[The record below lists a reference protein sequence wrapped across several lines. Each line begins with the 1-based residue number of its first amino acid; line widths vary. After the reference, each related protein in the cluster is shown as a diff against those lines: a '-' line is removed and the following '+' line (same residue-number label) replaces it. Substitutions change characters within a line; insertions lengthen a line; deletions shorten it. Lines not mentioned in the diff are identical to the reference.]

1 MAAEKIFERVNDE
14 HDRRDFQDPE
24 CGQRDRVGDKKL
36 DHRGHQKGGERAQIR
51 DGVRRECQVFAKIKE
66 DERHRRD
73 RDGGKDEPAAQE
85 NAETISEIIQ
95 RLDQERIDLALA
107 NVAGDLP
114 FVFGGRDE
122 IRDDDREK
130 VIVNHRTVV
139 VAVHAAAGF
148 LENGAPEKD
157 GAGQRD

>member
-1 MAAEKIFERVNDE
+1 M
-14 HDRRDFQDPE
+14 
-24 CGQRDRVGDKKL
+24 GD
-36 DHRGHQKGGERAQIR
+36 GGE
-51 DGVRRECQVFAKIKE
+51 
-66 DERHRRD
+66 
-73 RDGGKDEPAAQE
+73 DEPAAQE
-85 NAETISEIIQ
+85 NTETISEIIQ

-157 GAGQRD
+157 SAGQRDQAEDGAQEIIPPINESVLQTEIENDEVLSHGEVPSSFLIARLWMAERKMSAAVAPTSATHISPCVSQTSP